1 LSDTEEWHLAC
12 RVAASKRLCKSDL
25 LPRFLLYICEQ
36 TLTGNA
42 DNISEQRIGVHIF
55 NRPTDYSPGE
65 DNIVRSYART
75 LRSRMEEFFKSE
87 GSHEPLRILIPRGG
101 YVPIFVANADYIP
114 ADLSDVHPVL
124 AEVFAPTG
132 GAVNSTMAP
141 ETQLNVQ
148 AMKPSTLQLKL
159 WGTGLICL
167 LLGGVLGVVGWWA
180 AHGSGDSGSQEPA
193 HPIWAEL
200 FQKDRNTLIVP
211 ADSGL
216 GILQNLTGKLI
227 SLETYANGSYSVD
240 ATSPPGIDAANLAD
254 LLGQRYTSVVDLN
267 IAAKLMRLREM
278 SSGRTDIRYARSIT
292 AEDLKSSNVILL
304 GSRHTNPW
312 VSLFEDRMNFRLQ
325 YSSTVNQS
333 LVLNGRPNG
342 EEQKQYV
349 NGTSLMPNRTYGVID
364 YLPNLDGSGHV
375 LIIQGLNMAATQA
388 AADVLFYSP
397 EMRPILERARL
408 PNGSLR
414 SFELLIQTSS
424 IGATDPGAQII
435 AKRFYQ

>member
-1 LSDTEEWHLAC
+1 
-12 RVAASKRLCKSDL
+12 
-25 LPRFLLYICEQ
+25 
-36 TLTGNA
+36 
-42 DNISEQRIGVHIF
+42 
-55 NRPTDYSPGE
+55 
-65 DNIVRSYART
+65 
-75 LRSRMEEFFKSE
+75 
-87 GSHEPLRILIPRGG
+87 
-101 YVPIFVANADYIP
+101 
-114 ADLSDVHPVL
+114 
-124 AEVFAPTG
+124 
-132 GAVNSTMAP
+132 
-141 ETQLNVQ
+141 
-148 AMKPSTLQLKL
+148 
-159 WGTGLICL
+159 
-167 LLGGVLGVVGWWA
+167 
-180 AHGSGDSGSQEPA
+180 
-193 HPIWAEL
+193 
-200 FQKDRNTLIVP
+200 
-211 ADSGL
+211 
-216 GILQNLTGKLI
+216 
-227 SLETYANGSYSVD
+227 
-240 ATSPPGIDAANLAD
+240 
-254 LLGQRYTSVVDLN
+254 
-267 IAAKLMRLREM
+267 
-278 SSGRTDIRYARSIT
+278 
-292 AEDLKSSNVILL
+292 VILL